1 VRAFSFGKGIPGTGY
16 EALYI
21 HTENGQVD
29 DQIYRSDDQGASWI
43 RITDHFEGEVW
54 GGIKILEGDRNV
66 PGRVYATASGQGVL
80 YGDSDLLA
88 TCDNEEKLVS
98 GEFDD
103 DNNPNVPD
111 WNLFE
116 SNGASASSYINAYDK
131 SVVDVSS
138 VGTQPSSIR
147 FSQDGIS
154 LVNSKVYLIQTN
166 IRGDRDVTVQL
177 RNKNTGTIIYEQ
189 IAHVKSSNTFFN
201 FIFPS
206 TATINN
212 AEVALLIGGDDS
224 SIYVD
229 EVRPRE
235 YCEGDINTINCD
247 DYLYL
252 NDHLIIPEG
261 YTSRE
266 LIESNGKISSND
278 HTIFSSNMI
287 YLNPGFEA
295 EQGAIFEALLDG
307 CN

>member
-1 VRAFSFGKGIPGTGY
+1 M
-16 EALYI
+16 
-21 HTENGQVD
+21 
-29 DQIYRSDDQGASWI
+29 
-43 RITDHFEGEVW
+43 
-54 GGIKILEGDRNV
+54 
-66 PGRVYATASGQGVL
+66 
-80 YGDSDLLA
+80 LA

-131 SVVDVSS
+131 AVVDVSS

-235 YCEGDINTINCD
+235 YCEGDINRINYD